1 MKRLTPNMAVADV
14 AKSVHYYVENF
25 GFEIMM
31 VVSDDKSSIGDKLEE
46 RKTYIWANL
55 MHGEVGLMLQQAE
68 SIKEDVGD
76 FFARV
81 GSSMT
86 LYIEVEDVDKL
97 YESIKEKVEIY
108 KDIDTTWYGM
118 REFYVRDVD
127 GYILAFATKVQ

>member
-25 GFEIMM
+25 GFEIAM
-31 VVSDDKSSIGDKLEE
+31 VVSDDKSSIGDKVEE
-46 RKTYIWANL
+46 GKSYVWANL
-55 MHGEVGLMLQQAE
+55 MHGEVGLMLQQIG

-86 LYIEVEDVDKL
+86 LYIEVADVDTL
-97 YESIKEKVEIY
+97 YKSVKEKVEIY

-118 REFYVRDVD
+118 REFYVRDLD
-127 GYILAFATKVQ
+127 GYILAFAAKVQ